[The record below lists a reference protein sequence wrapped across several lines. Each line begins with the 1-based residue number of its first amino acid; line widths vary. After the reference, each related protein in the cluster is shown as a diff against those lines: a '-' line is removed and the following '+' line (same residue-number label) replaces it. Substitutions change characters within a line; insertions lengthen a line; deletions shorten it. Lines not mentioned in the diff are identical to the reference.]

1 MHFVTALVYD
11 MTTMMM
17 TVLRYLLFFTCLI
30 YHHEPGYSARIVT
43 MPFIYKSHVTQLV
56 TIGDKLLDNGHDV
69 YMLMAPSYPEY
80 EKLATG
86 RIQLIDYNITEK
98 DVYGMPQQNVE
109 DILES
114 IVNISPIE
122 DLRTNVDGFIQF
134 CTNPLSDNVLFE
146 KLKALNF
153 DLAVVDVFPGTRCLL
168 ILLYRLGIPYVSL
181 TTTYEPWLLRVPA
194 LPSFVPFPLAGQYTE
209 EMSFLERLQ
218 NALILFD
225 WTAFT
230 RVPSLDDQLVVKYAP
245 EMPQVTLNYL
255 AGRSL
260 LWLFDTDV
268 IIDYPRPMMPNE
280 VNIGGI
286 STRPAKALPIDL
298 AKLLDSAT
306 EGAIVVTF
314 GSVDVFPLNIYEKL
328 MAAFVQLEQKVIWRY
343 KFDFP
348 VDVAENIRLMKWV
361 PQNDILAHVNTKLL
375 ITHGGGNSQ
384 FEALYHGV
392 PVLSFPTIAD
402 QPYNAKRAEYHG
414 FGITMDL
421 RTFMPDQLVRI
432 IQKIINDQSYTQN
445 IQKRS
450 EMFHGHPMKPCERAV
465 YWIEHVLKFGGDHLH
480 SNALD
485 MPWYQY
491 IMLDITV
498 LLLTFGVLSVYIL
511 CKIFKLHWWTCQE
524 KDKEKIH

>member
-1 MHFVTALVYD
+1 
-11 MTTMMM
+11 MTTTMRPT
-17 TVLRYLLFFTCLI
+17 TVLSYLLFFTCLI
-30 YHHEPGYSARIVT
+30 CHHEPGYAARILT

-56 TIGDKLLDNGHDV
+56 TIGDTLLDNGHDV
-69 YMLMAPSYPEY
+69 YMLMSPSFPDY

-86 RIQLIDYNITEK
+86 RIKLIDYNIMER
-98 DVYGMPQQNVE
+98 DVYGMPQHNVH
-109 DILES
+109 DLFIS
-114 IVNISPIE
+114 IMGISSSIE
-122 DLRTNVDGFIQF
+122 DYRTNVDGFIQF
-134 CTNPLSDNVLFE
+134 CTNPLSDNVLFD

-153 DLAVVDVFPGTRCLL
+153 DLAVVDVCPNSRCLL

-181 TTTYEPWLLRVPA
+181 TTTYEPWLQRVPA

-209 EMSFLERLQ
+209 EMSFLERLH
-218 NALILFD
+218 NTLVLLD
-225 WTAFT
+225 WTAFP
-230 RVPSLDDQLVVKYAP
+230 RVPSVDDQLVVKYAP

-260 LWLFDTDV
+260 LLLFNTDV
-268 IIDYPRPMMPNE
+268 IIDYPRPMMANE

-298 AKLLDSAT
+298 AKFLDSAT
-306 EGAIVVTF
+306 EGAIVVSF
-314 GSVDVFPLNIYEKL
+314 GSMDFLPPNIYEKL

-361 PQNDILAHVNTKLL
+361 PQNDILAHVNTKLM

-392 PVLSFPTIAD
+392 AVLSIPILSD
-402 QPYNAKRAEYHG
+402 QPYNAKRVEYHG

-421 RTFMPDQLVRI
+421 RTFMPDQLVRNI
-432 IQKIINDQSYTQN
+432 HKIINNQSYTQN

-450 EMFHGHPMKPCERAV
+450 EIFHGHPMKPCERAV
-465 YWIEHVLKFGGDHLH
+465 FWIEHVLKFGGDHLH

-491 IMLDITV
+491 LMIDIMA

-511 CKIFKLHWWTCQE
+511 CQIFKLACQE
-524 KDKEKIH
+524 KDKEKMD